1 VPYIKNE
8 RREACRNL
16 SAVQDVGDLN
26 YFITLMILRAW
37 ADKPS
42 YSTIHMLHKDL
53 VIAPRKSELLRK
65 IWNFDKALKV
75 KINRDDID
83 AAAAEA
89 FLEFRLRVGKLYE
102 GSKIL
107 SNGDLTEYAEA
118 VKKITAEVNELVKTK
133 QASAIII
140 PNSVEVPKP

>member
-1 VPYIKNE
+1 MPYIKNE

-16 SAVQDVGDLN
+16 SAIQDVGDLN
-26 YFITLMILRAW
+26 YFITLMILRVW
-37 ADKPS
+37 SDKPS

-65 IWNFDKALKV
+65 IWNFYKAVKV

-89 FLEFRLRVGKLYE
+89 FFEFRLRVGKLHE
-102 GSKIL
+102 DKKIL
-107 SNGDLTEYAEA
+107 ENGDLSEYAEA
-118 VKKITAEVNELVKTK
+118 VKKITDQINDLVKVN
-133 QASAIII
+133 QAISIISGQ
-140 PNSVEVPKP
+140 SVEVPK